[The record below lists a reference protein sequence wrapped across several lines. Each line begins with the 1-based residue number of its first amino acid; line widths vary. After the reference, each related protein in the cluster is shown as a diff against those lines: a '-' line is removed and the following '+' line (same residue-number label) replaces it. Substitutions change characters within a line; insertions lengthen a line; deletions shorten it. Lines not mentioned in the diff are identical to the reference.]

1 MLCKYY
7 GLTILFIGWFH
18 FLNALVIKK
27 EFLPSPHLP
36 LWAKSLSKLNVW
48 VKSMYGNE
56 QALLVKFING
66 MDFNNMKDS
75 IIQTRGLPPGAV
87 QCIYSEKSD
96 EEIFKISTD
105 SIVPVPINGQVGSSV
120 DLPYYFIAT
129 LTPAGTLILI

>member
-75 IIQTRGLPPGAV
+75 IIQTR
-87 QCIYSEKSD
+87 
-96 EEIFKISTD
+96 F
-105 SIVPVPINGQVGSSV
+105 
-120 DLPYYFIAT
+120 YFI
-129 LTPAGTLILI
+129 G